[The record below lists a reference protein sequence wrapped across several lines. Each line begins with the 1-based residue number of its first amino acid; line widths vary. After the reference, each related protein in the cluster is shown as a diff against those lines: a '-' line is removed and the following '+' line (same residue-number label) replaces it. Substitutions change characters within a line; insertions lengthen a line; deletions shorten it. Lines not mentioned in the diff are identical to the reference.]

1 MASCGLKAF
10 AAKAF
15 CQRGRLE
22 GKTPVMVRWTLERGL
37 LAALLVLSSVPLSLG
52 VSACFGDLYASAQ
65 GAVIRS
71 IVVEGN
77 RRVEPETVRSYLTF
91 SSGDAYDPGE
101 VNQSLKTLF
110 ATGLFQ
116 DVRIRR
122 SGSTIIVIVVENP
135 IVSRVAF
142 EGNEDIDDETLTPEV
157 QLKPRAVYTRARV
170 QADVQRI
177 LIVYRRKGHYSA
189 QVEPKII
196 HLDSNRIDVVFEIN
210 EGQTTKVRAI
220 NFIGNHAFS
229 ESQLRHVIS
238 TKRTTLLSFLKSD
251 NIYDPDR
258 LSLDRELLRQFY
270 LKNGYADARI
280 TSATA
285 DLDRDGRGFFLTFTI
300 EEGERYQF
308 GYIDIESALPSLN
321 VDGLHGAIL
330 TRPGRRYNAQKVEK
344 TVEALT
350 IKVSEQ
356 GYAFGQVRP
365 RFERDQATHM
375 MNIVYVIDE
384 GPRVYIERINIVG
397 NYRTEDRVIRRQFRL
412 AEGDAYNRLLVEA
425 ARKRLRS
432 MGFFKTIE
440 IETEPGSAADRVI
453 LQVVVVEQPTG
464 EFSFGAGYSTTEGVI
479 GDISV
484 TERNLMGKGQYVRLG
499 FSGSFERAQV
509 DFSFTEPHFLDRNMA
524 AGFDLFHKEV
534 DLRDV
539 ASFRQRDTGANLR
552 VGFPIADDTQLGLR
566 YRLQRE
572 EIFDA
577 TSDASLAVKD
587 AASDGPVWVSSLGYT
602 VAFDTRNL
610 PQQPTSGMF
619 ASLSQDF
626 AGLGGD
632 VNYNRFVG
640 DVRGYYPVT
649 NKITLV
655 GRAQGGAINGWGEN
669 ELRLTDLFFKGSETI
684 RGFDRAGYGPRDACE
699 SPTTGARVPNCSRDA
714 LGGQYFWST
723 TAELRFPF
731 PLIPDSLGMQGAI
744 FVDAG
749 SLWNTS
755 PRAVDAVTDE
765 GSFVLD
771 TADVRLSTGFSV
783 IWQSPLGPLRADIAE
798 ALLKADFD
806 ETELFRFGAS
816 TNF

>member
-1 MASCGLKAF
+1 
-10 AAKAF
+10 
-15 CQRGRLE
+15 
-22 GKTPVMVRWTLERGL
+22 MVRWTLERGL
-37 LAALLVLSSVPLSLG
+37 LAALLVLCSVPLSLG
-52 VSACFGDLYASAQ
+52 ISASLGELSAHAQ
-65 GAVIRS
+65 GAVIQS

-91 SSGDAYDPGE
+91 SAGDNYDPAE

-122 SGSTIIVIVVENP
+122 QGSTIIVIVVENP
-135 IVSRVAF
+135 IVNRVAF
-142 EGNEDIDDETLTPEV
+142 EGNSEIDDETLASEV

-177 LIVYRRKGHYSA
+177 LALYRRQGSYAA
-189 QVEPKII
+189 QVDPKII
-196 HLDSNRIDVVFEIN
+196 NLDSNRIDVVFEIN
-210 EGQTTKVRAI
+210 EGPTTKVRSI

-229 ESQLRHVIS
+229 DSQLRYVI
-238 TKRTTLLSFLKSD
+238 TTTRTNWLSFLKNT

-258 LSLDRELLRQFY
+258 LNLDRELLRQFY

-280 TSATA
+280 VSATA
-285 DLDRDGRGFFLTFTI
+285 DLDRDGKGFFITFTI
-300 EEGERYQF
+300 EEGERYEF
-308 GYIDIESALPSLN
+308 GYIDIESALPSLD
-321 VDGLHGAIL
+321 VGALRGVIL
-330 TRPGRRYNAQKVEK
+330 TKPGRRYNAEKVEK

-365 RFERDQATHM
+365 RFDRDPATHT
-375 MNIVYVIDE
+375 MNITYVIDE

-397 NYRTEDRVIRRQFRL
+397 NFRTEDKVIRRQFRL

-425 ARKRLRS
+425 ARKRLRAL
-432 MGFFKTIE
+432 GFFKSVDIT
-440 IETEPGSAADRVI
+440 TEPGSAPDRVI
-453 LQVVVVEQPTG
+453 LVVTVVEQPTG
-464 EFSFGAGYSTTEGVI
+464 ELSFGAGYSTTEGVI
-479 GDISV
+479 GDVSI

-499 FSGSFERAQV
+499 FSGSLERAQV
-509 DFSFTEPHFLDRNMA
+509 DFSFTEPNFLDRNMA

-539 ASFRQRDTGANLR
+539 ASFRQRDTGGNLR
-552 VGFPIADDTQLGLR
+552 VGFPIADNTQLGLR

-572 EIFDA
+572 EIYDP
-577 TSDASLAVKD
+577 TSNASLAVKQ
-587 AASDGPVWVSSLGYT
+587 AAEEGEVLVSSVGYT
-602 VAFDTRNL
+602 IAYDTRNL
-610 PQQPTSGMF
+610 PQQPSSGIF
-619 ASLSQDF
+619 ASFSQDL

-632 VNYNRFVG
+632 VNYIRSVA
-640 DVRGYYPVT
+640 DARGYYPIT

-655 GRAQGGAINGWGEN
+655 GRVQGGVIEGWGDK
-669 ELRLTDLFFKGSETI
+669 ELRLTDLFFKGGETI
-684 RGFDRAGYGPRDACE
+684 RGFERAGYGPRDACE
-699 SPTTGARVPNCSRDA
+699 SPTTGLRVPNCRKDS
-714 LGGQYFWST
+714 LGGKLYWAT
-723 TAELRFPF
+723 TAEVRFPF
-731 PLIPDSLGMQGAI
+731 PLLPDSLGMQGAV

-749 SLWNTS
+749 SLWDPS
-755 PRAVDAVTDE
+755 LSAIDAVQEE
-765 GSFVLD
+765 GSFIFD
-771 TADVRLSTGFSV
+771 TSDVRLSTGFSI

-806 ETELFRFGAS
+806 RTELFRFGAS